1 MDNVTEKNAGWVR
14 PAVKGVQSAF
24 KYLRRPAGR
33 TISMPASIARHPKR
47 PSAKTI
53 AAGALGAGT
62 AAAGGAA
69 AYNHFSKS
77 NLPQDHVTPEELDPN
92 LPKDYLSPGLLD
104 PDLSHTHSAWS
115 SPSRILTRFR
125 GPLVHLSSRYVDP
138 VKALAPSY
146 GGSEEVARQQIQ
158 QANALRAKYPGIY
171 GLQPIDTNT
180 GIRTAEAPERPSTA
194 VAASLT
200 YTSYK
205 DADGNVRRLRKV
217 LPPLVLTWPARKG
230 SSFAHSPLE
239 INGLAN
245 VHTDVDV
252 RKFERNSSTNGHEFT
267 HAVNF
272 PSHGKEALNSSESS
286 TYVYGAGVNRLAKS
300 YPKDVYA
307 RDPAEALQ
315 NAAQMKRLA
324 RYNFNQVAGRAPVSE
339 GDWRKAY
346 RDTLGYKIPSARRG
360 ILSRILGSKGDAGV
374 QPMNMEHARFINYMT
389 PGEDYPYEGKKLQQ
403 QYDNNVNKFI
413 DSMLKRNPDGTF
425 FQDGLVR
432 NNRPRGVV
440 KQASWNAAAQ
450 WAQENIQR

>member
-1 MDNVTEKNAGWVR
+1 MDNVTEKNASWVR
-14 PAVKGVQSAF
+14 PAMKGAL

-33 TISMPASIARHPKR
+33 AGALPASIPGAPKK
-47 PSAKTI
+47 PIAKNI
-53 AAGALGAGT
+53 ATGALGAGT

-69 AYNHFSKS
+69 AYNHFSKP
-77 NLPQDHVTPEELDPN
+77 NPPQDHVTPEELDPS

-115 SPSRILTRFR
+115 SPSRILTRLR
-125 GPLVHLSSRYVDP
+125 GPFSDLSSRYIDP

-146 GGSEEVARQQIQ
+146 GGSEEVARQQIE
-158 QANALRAKYPGIY
+158 QANALRAKYPGVY

-180 GIRTAEAPERPSTA
+180 GIRTAETPEDGKPSA
-194 VAASLT
+194 VAAHSLT

-205 DADGNVRRLRKV
+205 DAEGNVRRLRKI
-217 LPPLVLTWPARKG
+217 LPPLVLTWPDDR
-230 SSFAHSPLE
+230 SSVFTDYPLE
-239 INGLAN
+239 HNGLAN
-245 VHTDVDV
+245 VHTDVDA
-252 RKFERNSSTNGHEFT
+252 RKFERKPSVNGHEFT

-272 PSHGKEALNSSESS
+272 PSYTEAGYNPFGSEPFFGH
-286 TYVYGAGVNRLAKS
+286 GAGVNRLAKS

-307 RDPAEALQ
+307 RDPREAVQ

-324 RYNFNQVAGRAPVSE
+324 RHNFNQAAGSAPVSE
-339 GDWRKAY
+339 EDWRKAY

-389 PGEDYPYEGKKLQQ
+389 PGEYYPYEGKRIQQ

-413 DSMLKRNPDGTF
+413 DAMLKRNPDGTF
-425 FQDGLVR
+425 FQDGIVR
-432 NNRPRGVV
+432 NRPSSVV
-440 KQASWNAAAQ
+440 KQASWEDAAQ